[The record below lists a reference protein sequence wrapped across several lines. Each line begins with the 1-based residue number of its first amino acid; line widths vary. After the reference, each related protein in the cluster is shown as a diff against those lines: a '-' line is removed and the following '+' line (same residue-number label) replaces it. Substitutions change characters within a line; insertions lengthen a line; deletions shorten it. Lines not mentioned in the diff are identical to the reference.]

1 MFFASKVTFL
11 CAPYVGTHPGN
22 LSAQVRSGR
31 DVRITPPALCRWDIE
46 DDHTP
51 TSHSPNRVFCVETP
65 RICYLSRWP
74 KATTRGR
81 EVHKSRLVSSGAV
94 ERAFCQRHCD
104 AMRVSTWK

>member
-51 TSHSPNRVFCVETP
+51 TSHSPNLAFCVETP
-65 RICYLSRWP
+65 RMHCSSRWP

-81 EVHKSRLVSSGAV
+81 EKYRFAARVPRSGGACFLP
-94 ERAFCQRHCD
+94 AFVNAIAKR
-104 AMRVSTWK
+104 